1 LKASL
6 SAAACACAGQQ
17 QQRQLNRCPVPWQ
30 ITLDS
35 SSESDACPEST
46 RSGKEETDVEADSET
61 DEIEELAGPAL
72 MQSLEHKMEH
82 EERAIQ
88 ELALFD
94 KITHSV
100 DSWKRA
106 ESHI

>member
-1 LKASL
+1 LPRKYQI
-6 SAAACACAGQQ
+6 GQ
-17 QQRQLNRCPVPWQ
+17 RRDRC
-30 ITLDS
+30 
-35 SSESDACPEST
+35 
-46 RSGKEETDVEADSET
+46 RADSET